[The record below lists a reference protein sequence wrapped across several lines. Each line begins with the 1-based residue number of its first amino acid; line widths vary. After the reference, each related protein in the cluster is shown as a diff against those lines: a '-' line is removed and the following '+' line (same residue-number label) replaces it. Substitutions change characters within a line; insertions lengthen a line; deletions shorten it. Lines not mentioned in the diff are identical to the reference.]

1 MVLNITQKNV
11 LRALIQ
17 NKDKWMGVEDIY
29 KSCLKTKHKVN
40 RSNISRT
47 IIFLVDNN
55 LITNPNSQGKVKIT
69 EGGIDVFAENTKK

>member
-11 LRALIQ
+11 LRALVE

-40 RSNISRT
+40 RSNIGRS
-47 IIFLVDNN
+47 ISFLLENK
-55 LITNPNSQGKVKIT
+55 LITAPNSQGKVKIN
-69 EGGIDVFAENTKK
+69 EAGIDVFFESGIK